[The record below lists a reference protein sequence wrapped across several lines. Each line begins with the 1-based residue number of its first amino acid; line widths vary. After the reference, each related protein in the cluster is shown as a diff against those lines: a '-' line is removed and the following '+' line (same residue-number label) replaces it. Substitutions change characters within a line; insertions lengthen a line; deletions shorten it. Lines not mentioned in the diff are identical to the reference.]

1 VTAASSTHARPDR
14 PAWRTVDVVVA
25 ATIAVASGVVF
36 WAWGLLWNATGPA
49 FVAFPPAQAFMYGV
63 WLLPGVLAML
73 VVRKPG
79 AAVFGALVA
88 AAVSWLLGSWWGLS
102 VVWYG
107 LLQGLA
113 PEAVFAA
120 TRYRRFGLPTAV
132 LAGAAAGL
140 VPAVLDKIF
149 FYPEWSSAWTLTYG
163 AVVVASSAAI
173 AGAGGWALT
182 RALAGTGVLD
192 AFPSGSERTRV

>member
-1 VTAASSTHARPDR
+1 MTTTTPPRTTT
-14 PAWRTVDVVVA
+14 WRTVDVVVA
-25 ATIAVASGVVF
+25 ATIAVASGVLF
-36 WAWGLLWNATGPA
+36 WAWGLVWNATDPA
-49 FVAFPPAQAFMYGV
+49 FTAFPPAQAVMYGV
-63 WLLPGVLAML
+63 WLLPGVLVML

-132 LAGAAAGL
+132 VAGAAAGL

-149 FYPEWSSAWTLTYG
+149 FYPDWSLTWTLVYG
-163 AVVVASSAAI
+163 GVVVVSSAAI
-173 AGAGGWALT
+173 AGAGAWGLT
-182 RALAGTGVLD
+182 RALSGTGVLD
-192 AFPSGSERTRV
+192 AFPSGAERTRV